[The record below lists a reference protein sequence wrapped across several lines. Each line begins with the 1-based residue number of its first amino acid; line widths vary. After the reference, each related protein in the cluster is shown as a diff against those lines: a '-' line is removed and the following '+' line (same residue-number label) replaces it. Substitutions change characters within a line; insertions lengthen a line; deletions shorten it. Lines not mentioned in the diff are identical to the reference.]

1 MMKSNKFL
9 AALCGILL
17 SLAAAVAALA
27 FILDGLGGS
36 APLMLQLMDKHA
48 PAEATRLPQKHYPAM
63 AEMITDYLSGREKTF
78 QFSFTEG
85 EGITYQCFNEK
96 EQQHMADVKAL
107 FDLDRTVLLASVL
120 VLILLGLLAWR
131 LRLYRRWTA
140 RGFLWGSLLVLAVLT
155 ALAAWAA
162 VDFDGLF
169 ILFHRLSFTNELWL
183 LDPRTDLLI
192 RLMPTAFF
200 IHYAAI
206 LGGTW
211 LGLLLVMMAAA
222 RHLSTRWKA

>member
-1 MMKSNKFL
+1 MKQNNFL

-36 APLMLQLMDKHA
+36 APLMLQLMEQHA
-48 PAEATRLPQKHYPAM
+48 PAESTRLPEEHYPAM

-78 QFSFTEG
+78 QFSFADG
-85 EGITYQCFNEK
+85 EGVTYQCFNEK
-96 EQQHMADVKAL
+96 EQQHMADVKLL
-107 FDLDRTVLLASVL
+107 FDLDRTVLLVSVVLLLLL
-120 VLILLGLLAWR
+120 VLAAWG
-131 LRLYRRWTA
+131 LRLHRRWIA
-140 RGFLWGSLLVLAVLT
+140 RGFLWGSLVVLFALT
-155 ALAAWAA
+155 ALAVWAA

-192 RLMPTAFF
+192 RLMPTTFF

-211 LGLLLVMMAAA
+211 LGLLLVMLVAA
-222 RHLSTRWKA
+222 RHLSTRWNK